1 LIRRLRGAAFRP
13 RAAHSSMRILPSRA
27 TGNDIFRKPLQ
38 RRHTGS
44 AFASA
49 KTADRMRSNI

>member
-1 LIRRLRGAAFRP
+1 
-13 RAAHSSMRILPSRA
+13 MRILPVRA
-27 TGNDIFRKPLQ
+27 TGNDIFQTMLQ

-49 KTADRMRSNI
+49 NATDRMPHNI